1 VNSRKLA
8 PANAVIL
15 VAGALMLIGSFLAF
29 YKSET
34 NGVSVAEVNAWDHG
48 LFMIATLP
56 ALLGTVMALQIVLV
70 AFGNITM
77 PNRVLSLTWDQFHLV
92 IALQTL
98 VLMVGF
104 LVRARVDE
112 VVFETHIEVTFG
124 TGFWLMLVGAVGL
137 VLGAL
142 MRLATS
148 RRRPRAI

>member
-8 PANAVIL
+8 PANVVIL
-15 VAGALMLIGSFLAF
+15 VAGVLMLIGSFLAF

-92 IALQTL
+92 TALQTL

-112 VVFETHIEVTFG
+112 VVFETHIEVIFG
-124 TGFWLMLVGAVGL
+124 AGFWLMLVGAVGL
-137 VLGAL
+137 VLGAF
-142 MRLATS
+142 MRLAPS